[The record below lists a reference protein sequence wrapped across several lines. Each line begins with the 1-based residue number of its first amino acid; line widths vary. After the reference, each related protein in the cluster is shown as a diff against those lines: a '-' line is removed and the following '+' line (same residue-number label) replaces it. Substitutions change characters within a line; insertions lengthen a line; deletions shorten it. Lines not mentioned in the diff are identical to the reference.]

1 MVFATKRC
9 SALSSPCK
17 AASKGCRGRLETPGV
32 SRRLLG
38 GAARQQAVDDGR
50 GRDAMRIGHHGGD
63 ADPGI
68 ARDFDQTVFSMARM
82 AVIF

>member
-1 MVFATKRC
+1 
-9 SALSSPCK
+9 
-17 AASKGCRGRLETPGV
+17 V